1 MNIIAEHIIN
11 ANFYSSLRNIE
22 AWLEIRF
29 EHYDWHL
36 TDVDGGWLNIV
47 SPCWLSGDEIRIKI
61 DEFDWQFRWAVFS
74 AYPKGFTP
82 FLSTKPYADCNT
94 SFWTES
100 PSKQL
105 DDSIFEIVCWDSSA
119 TIFIGLPEDLAKKIL
134 KNAVGSKLLGE
145 LSISD
150 S

>member
-11 ANFYSSLRNIE
+11 TNFYSSLRDIE
-22 AWLEIRF
+22 TWLEIRF

-36 TDVDGGWLNIV
+36 TDVDGAWTYIV
-47 SPCWLSGDEIRIKI
+47 SPCWLSGDEVRTKI
-61 DEFDWQFRWAVFS
+61 VEFVWQFRWAVFS

-82 FLSTKPYADCNT
+82 FLSTKPYADCNK
-94 SFWTES
+94 SFWTDS

-119 TIFIGLPEDLAKKIL
+119 TIFIGLSDSLANKIL
-134 KNAVGSKLLGE
+134 KNAVGSKLLSD
-145 LSISD
+145 LSMSD